1 MSKDY
6 LIKILAFDPGL
17 SLSGWNVST
26 YDTQTKMYRVL
37 KFGMLMPNKGIDTPE
52 THINFV
58 KFGPRVITLKALR
71 EQVRELMNTY
81 QPDIVVSEDAFY
93 NPKRP
98 SAYSALIQWL
108 TAVDILLH
116 DEYAKVLFKLAPTAA
131 KQVVSGFGGA
141 DKLGV
146 RYAVLHRE
154 DICFKSKHAEENL
167 TEHICDSIGI
177 GYTFAHRVLPALT
190 DLWESGYVKKVGEK
204 EPSPAELK
212 QRYS

>member
-26 YDTQTKMYRVL
+26 YDTCTKVYRVL
-37 KFGMLMPNKGIDTPE
+37 KFGMLTPNKGIDTPE
-52 THINFV
+52 THIEYI
-58 KFGPRVITLKALR
+58 KFGPRVMTLKELR
-71 EQVRELMNTY
+71 EQVKELMDAY
-81 QPDIVVSEDAFY
+81 APDIVVSEDAFY

-98 SAYSALIQWL
+98 SAYSALVQWL
-108 TAVDILLH
+108 TATDLLLH

-131 KQVVSGFGGA
+131 KQVISGFGGA

-146 RYAVLHRE
+146 RYAVLHRD
-154 DICFKSKHAEENL
+154 DIVFKSKHAEDSL

-177 GYTFAHRVLPALT
+177 GYTFANRVLPALT
-190 DLWESGYVKKVGEK
+190 DLWENGYVKKIGEEK
-204 EPSPAELK
+204 PSPEELK
-212 QRYS
+212 RRYS

>member
-26 YDTQTKMYRVL
+26 YDTHTQMYRVL
-37 KFGMLMPNKGIDTPE
+37 KFGMLTPNKGIDTPE
-52 THINFV
+52 THINYV
-58 KFGPRVITLKALR
+58 KFGQRVITLKALR
-71 EQVRELMNTY
+71 EQVRELMDTY

-98 SAYSALIQWL
+98 SAYSALVQWL

-146 RYAVLHRE
+146 RYAVLNSE

-177 GYTFAHRVLPALT
+177 GYTFAHRILPALT
-190 DLWESGYVKKVGEK
+190 DLWETGYVKKIGEE
-204 EPSPAELK
+204 EPSPEELRK
-212 QRYS
+212 RYS

>member
-26 YDTQTKMYRVL
+26 YDTRTNMYRVL
-37 KFGMLMPNKGIDTPE
+37 KFGMLTPNKGIDTPE
-52 THINFV
+52 THIDYV

-71 EQVRELMNTY
+71 EQVRELMDEYN
-81 QPDIVVSEDAFY
+81 PDIVVSEDAFY

-98 SAYSALIQWL
+98 SAYSALVQWL

-154 DICFKSKHAEENL
+154 DICFKSKHAEDNL

-190 DLWESGYVKKVGEK
+190 DLWETGYVKKVGEE
-204 EPSPAELK
+204 EPSPEELRN
-212 QRYS
+212 RYS